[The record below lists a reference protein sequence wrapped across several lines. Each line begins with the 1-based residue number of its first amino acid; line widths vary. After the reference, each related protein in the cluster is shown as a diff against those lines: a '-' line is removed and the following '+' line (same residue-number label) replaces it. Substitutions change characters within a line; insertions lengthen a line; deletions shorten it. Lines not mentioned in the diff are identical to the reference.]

1 MSKTFFFIILNLNFL
16 TFNVNSIEPN
26 EILLNKELE
35 QRAREISKKLR
46 CLVCQNEDI
55 DNSNA
60 DIAKDLR
67 LLLRE
72 KLTDG
77 ETDKEII
84 DFIHSKYG
92 DYILYSPPVKTYTLI
107 LWLAPFIFLLF
118 FSMLFFKKK

>member
-26 EILLNKELE
+26 EVLLNKELE

-92 DYILYSPPVKTYTLI
+92 DYILYSPPIKIYTII